1 MHQLVFKG
9 QQYNRGFKIKII
21 DLAKFGLNQII
32 SESTHI
38 MKNSSTCIDLLI
50 TSQINL
56 KWMNGW
62 ASVIWTLSE
71 EACYCTHLCPCMH
84 KSI

>member
-9 QQYNRGFKIKII
+9 QQYNRVFKIKII

-56 KWMNGW
+56 K
-62 ASVIWTLSE
+62 
-71 EACYCTHLCPCMH
+71 
-84 KSI
+84 

>member
-32 SESTHI
+32 CESTHK
-38 MKNSSTCIDLLI
+38 MRNSSTCTDLLI
-50 TSQINL
+50 TLQINL

-62 ASVIWTLSE
+62 ASVI
-71 EACYCTHLCPCMH
+71 
-84 KSI
+84 